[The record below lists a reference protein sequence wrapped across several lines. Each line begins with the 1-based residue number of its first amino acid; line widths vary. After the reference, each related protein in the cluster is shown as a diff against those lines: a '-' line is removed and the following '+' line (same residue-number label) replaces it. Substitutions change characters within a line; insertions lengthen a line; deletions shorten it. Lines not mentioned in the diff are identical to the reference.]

1 MVFNT
6 EVSFLHTLHTHHW
19 LSASLF
25 YITRDPYIEMQQTL
39 SEIINVCL
47 HVTEKEREHGEFSF
61 SLSFFFTPGDLLP
74 NDFPRSDTNDF
85 SSYVIG

>member
-1 MVFNT
+1 MRESTNSAAFYKIMH
-6 EVSFLHTLHTHHW
+6 VSHNLLFREARGDYTHP
-19 LSASLF
+19 F
-25 YITRDPYIEMQQTL
+25 T
-39 SEIINVCL
+39 EIINVCL
-47 HVTEKEREHGEFSF
+47 PVPEKEREHGEFSF